1 MNRPVPG
8 VDESPDA
15 EADEP
20 LVPEEPA
27 AETAADENAEPPP
40 GAWAL
45 WRPSVAAGA
54 WAWAAGAVLYVLAT
68 FVAWFPVQNSSP
80 VIGPAPI
87 GFRPILDSW
96 AKWDTVWYVIIADS
110 GYEADSRAAAFF
122 PLYPLT
128 VRVVRTVLFMDT
140 FPAAMLVSAVSTL
153 VALILVH
160 RFVTEA
166 VDSAHARRTTWYLLA
181 FPTGFY
187 LMAAY
192 NESMFIALLVGSLYC
207 MRRGHWWTAGVLA
220 GFSGA
225 TRMIGVVLGLA
236 FVYEYLRQRG
246 FSLRKVRFDAL
257 AVTLVPVGLAL
268 YMLYLWNTF
277 GDAMYFN
284 EAQKAWFRDGYQ
296 WPWTTVADTWTL
308 IATSASWLSPDTVR
322 NIYNLLTVLLGLVF
336 LGLALV
342 GPWKLGRENAY
353 LVIFSVFVL
362 MLPVLSPIHSYYPLS
377 SMLRYV
383 LECLPIFMVLG
394 KMGRSPG
401 FHQVFLTAIVGLQGI
416 AIVTYIQ
423 DNFVG

>member
-8 VDESPDA
+8 IDESPDA
-15 EADEP
+15 GPGEAPPDEP
-20 LVPEEPA
+20 SAQPA
-27 AETAADENAEPPP
+27 TESDQPST
-40 GAWAL
+40 WSR
-45 WRPSVAAGA
+45 WRPSVVAGA
-54 WAWAAGAVLYVLAT
+54 WTWAAGVVLYVLAT
-68 FVAWFPVQNSSP
+68 CVAWFPVEDGNPS
-80 VIGPAPI
+80 VGPAPI

-96 AKWDTVWYVIIADS
+96 AKWDTAWYVNIADV

-128 VRVVRTVLFMDT
+128 VRFVRTVLFMDT
-140 FPAAMLVSAVSTL
+140 FPAAMLVSTVCAL

-166 VDSAHARRTTWYLLA
+166 VDSDHARRTTWYLLG

-187 LMAAY
+187 LVAAY
-192 NESMFIALLVGSLYC
+192 NESMFIALLVGALYC

-246 FSLRKVRFDAL
+246 FSWRKVGWDAL

-268 YMLYLWNTF
+268 YMLYLWDTF

-284 EAQKAWFRDGYQ
+284 EAQKSWFRDGYQ
-296 WPWTTVADTWTL
+296 APWTTIADTWEL
-308 IATSASWLSPDTVR
+308 IATSASWLDPNTVR
-322 NIYNLLTVLLGLVF
+322 NIYNLLTVLLGAVF
-336 LGLALV
+336 LVLALV

-353 LVIFSVFVL
+353 LVIFSVFVIL
-362 MLPVLSPIHSYYPLS
+362 VPVLSPIHNYYPLS

-394 KMGRSPG
+394 RMGRSPG
-401 FHQVFLTAIVGLQGI
+401 FHQIFLTAIVGLQGV
-416 AIVTYIQ
+416 AVVTYVQ